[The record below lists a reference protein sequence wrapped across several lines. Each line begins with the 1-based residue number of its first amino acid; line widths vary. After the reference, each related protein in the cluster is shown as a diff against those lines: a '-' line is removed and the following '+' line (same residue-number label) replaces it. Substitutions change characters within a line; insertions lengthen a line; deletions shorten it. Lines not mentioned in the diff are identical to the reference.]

1 MKSQPLGVGSPAL
14 RALFPSK
21 ARRAVV
27 ETLFSGRLLQAS
39 VSELARRAGLT
50 PRAVAVEIQNLEE
63 VGLVEVEAIGS
74 AHVVRP
80 NEDHP
85 VTKALRE
92 LLSAAAAAPHTDP
105 ADRKVRRSL
114 AAYGAPLLG
123 EEPRAFYSLV
133 EALLRGLRL
142 ARKNATVLRV
152 LPVVLA
158 KHAQELDWTDLK
170 ERARGMNLR
179 AELGMLLDL
188 TGTVA
193 GLPELRTQA
202 DDLADGRRK
211 RQRFFPEVASSY
223 ERKLAEQRS
232 PESATRWHFAMNMT
246 EDSFRV
252 MVRKHVHA

>member
-80 NEDHP
+80 NED
-85 VTKALRE
+85 
-92 LLSAAAAAPHTDP
+92 TDP

-142 ARKNATVLRV
+142 ARKDATVLRV

-193 GLPELRTQA
+193 GLSELRTQA